1 MDKLEKKKWG
11 KGMGHICGDFS
22 KMRTPTLEIDV
33 QHKGLSF
40 FFVTVS
46 LPSLKPGRKDREGRE
61 RESLD
66 PWV

>member
-1 MDKLEKKKWG
+1 
-11 KGMGHICGDFS
+11 MGHICGDFS